1 EYQKRLPDAEAGICD
16 CLGAV
21 ASNGKK
27 SPLFQILDGVKVN
40 KIVYLDFLKTK
51 VFPWIQE
58 EFSGVPVCIQQDG
71 SPTHTAK
78 NVQDWCADNFYHFW
92 SKELWPLS
100 SPDCNPLDLVMQGM

>member
-16 CLGAV
+16 CPGAV
-21 ASNGKK
+21 ASNDKK
-27 SPLFQILDGVKVN
+27 SPLLQIPDGVKIN

-58 EFSGVPVCIQQDG
+58 EFGGVPVCFLQDRA
-71 SPTHTAK
+71 STRTATI
-78 NVQDWCADNFYHFW
+78 VQDLCAANFYHFW

-100 SPDCNPLDLVMQGM
+100 SPDCNLLDLA

>member
-1 EYQKRLPDAEAGICD
+1 EYQKRLPDTEAGICD

-27 SPLFQILDGVKVN
+27 SPLLLIPDSVKIN

-58 EFSGVPVCIQQDG
+58 EFGG
-71 SPTHTAK
+71 
-78 NVQDWCADNFYHFW
+78 
-92 SKELWPLS
+92 
-100 SPDCNPLDLVMQGM
+100 